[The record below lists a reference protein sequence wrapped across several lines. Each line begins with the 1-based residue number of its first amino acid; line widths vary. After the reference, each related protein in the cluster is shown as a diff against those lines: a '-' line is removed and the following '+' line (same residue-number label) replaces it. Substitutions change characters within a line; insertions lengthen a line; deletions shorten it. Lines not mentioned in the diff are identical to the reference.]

1 MPHIAVTMYPGR
13 TPEQKQRLAEKLR
26 QTVMEELHVPAQVV
40 SVTVQDVEQS
50 RWAESLSQFPAE
62 SFFVN
67 PEEV

>member
-62 SFFVN
+62 SFFVK

>member
-40 SVTVQDVEQS
+40 SVTVQDVEKS
-50 RWAESLSQFPAE
+50 RWAESLSQFPGE
-62 SFFVN
+62 SFFVK

>member
-62 SFFVN
+62 SFFVK
-67 PEEV
+67 PDEP